1 MRVLSAARLARPS
14 VHSWRPSPPL
24 RCGHPTSTLASVPA
38 TRPRIRTRLWLGVGL
53 GASSLLGA
61 GSLLLADTSR
71 DGDVLAPLRPAAL
84 AKTNEHL
91 QSASISDLLRLY
103 IVYFAS
109 GQPLLV
115 STAPTVIA
123 VLESV
128 RDVPLVGPA
137 IWNAFAWVRSIL
149 SSIVLSLVD
158 RLRCRQ

>member
-1 MRVLSAARLARPS
+1 M
-14 VHSWRPSPPL
+14 
-24 RCGHPTSTLASVPA
+24 
-38 TRPRIRTRLWLGVGL
+38 
-53 GASSLLGA
+53 
-61 GSLLLADTSR
+61 
-71 DGDVLAPLRPAAL
+71 LAPLRPAAL